1 MGPTKTAI
9 VVGGGTMGLAS
20 AWALARAG
28 VQVTV
33 LERFG
38 HVHERGS
45 HGGFTRIIRQAYHEG
60 ENYVPLVQRADALW
74 CELAARSGRALL
86 DRTGMLEFGPPGDH
100 ELLASIDACERH
112 GVDHQRFDADLLM
125 RRWPFVV
132 PAHWHGCFT
141 PSGGQLH
148 VQACLDALRDEAM
161 TAGAALHYDAVVREI
176 SRGDRCGVVL
186 DDGRRVHADRVVV
199 TAGAWLPQLL
209 PQLLPERLT
218 PLRRVLTWW
227 RPAPEHRDALTRL
240 PVWGAFDPRGF
251 FYGFPYADA
260 GIAGVKIACH
270 VARGDDHRAAEPGVD
285 PDHVDRALHEHDL
298 APLRQFIDEH
308 FPCAGGELVDHRVC
322 LYTATPSWD
331 FVIDRDPEDARVIV
345 AGGCSGHGFKFAP
358 AVGELVARL
367 VQDDGSAPPQQ
378 FCRARHMG

>member
-1 MGPTKTAI
+1 MSNTAI

-86 DRTGMLEFGPPGDH
+86 DRTGMLEFGPPDDH
-100 ELLASIDACERH
+100 ELQASIAACERH
-112 GVDHQRFDADLLM
+112 GVACERFDADELM

-132 PAHWHGCFT
+132 PAHWQGCFT

-161 TAGAALHYDAVVREI
+161 AAGATLHYDAVVREI
-176 SRGDRCGVVL
+176 VRGDRCGVAL
-186 DDGRRVHADRVVV
+186 DDGRRLHADHVIV
-199 TAGAWLPQLL
+199 TAGAWLPELL
-209 PQLLPERLT
+209 PQLLPGQLT
-218 PLRRVLTWW
+218 RLRRVLTWW
-227 RPAPEHRDALTRL
+227 RPAPAQRQALTQL
-240 PVWGAFDPRGF
+240 PVWGAFDPHGF
-251 FYGFPYADA
+251 FYGFPHAEA
-260 GIAGVKIACH
+260 GIAGLKIACH
-270 VARGDDHRAAEPGVD
+270 VARDDDGRMAEDGVD
-285 PDHVDRALHEHDL
+285 PDHVDRSLHEADL
-298 APLRQFIDEH
+298 APLRRFIDER
-308 FPCAGGELVDHRVC
+308 FPAASGPLVEHRVC

-331 FVIDRDPEDARVIV
+331 FVIDRDPEDDRVVI

-358 AVGELVARL
+358 AIGELVATL
-367 VQDDGSAPPQQ
+367 VQDPTREAPQQ
-378 FCRARHMG
+378 FCRGRHMG